1 MASESWN
8 VLVTG
13 GAGYIGSHTVLELLQ
28 AGVRVVVIDNLSNAH
43 KAANSEKPECLLR
56 VEKLTN
62 KNVTFVNCD
71 ITNINDLRSVFQK
84 QSTFHCVIHFAALK
98 AVGESCEKPLE
109 YYKVN
114 VSGTINLLQ
123 VMREHNVK
131 RFIYSSSATVYGVP
145 EQLPLVEDM
154 KTGKCTNPYGK
165 TKFMVEE
172 ILKDLC
178 ASDKECSVIS
188 LRYFN
193 PVGAHPSGEIGEDP
207 NGIPNN
213 LMPYIAQVSV
223 GKRDV
228 LYVYGNDYDTL
239 DGTGVRDYIHIMDLA
254 VGHMKAVMYQK
265 TRNPMG
271 FKAINLGT
279 GKGYSVLE
287 VVHAFERASGRKIPY
302 KVVERRP
309 GDISAS
315 YADASSANRELDWI
329 ATRNMD
335 DMCKDTWKWQQN
347 NPNGYKR

>member
-13 GAGYIGSHTVLELLQ
+13 GAGYIGSHTVLELVQ
-28 AGVRVVVIDNLSNAH
+28 AGLRVVVIDNLINAH
-43 KAANSEKPECLLR
+43 KDLNSEKPESLLR

-62 KNVTFVNCD
+62 KSIIYIDCD

-84 QSTFHCVIHFAALK
+84 HTFHCVIHFAALK
-98 AVGESCEKPLE
+98 AVGESCQKPLE
-109 YYKVN
+109 YYKTN
-114 VSGTINLLQ
+114 VSGTINLLE
-123 VMREHNVK
+123 VMRENNVK
-131 RFIYSSSATVYGVP
+131 RFIYSSSATVYGIP

-154 KTGKCTNPYGK
+154 KTGNCTNPYGK

-178 ASDKECSVIS
+178 TSDKEFSVIS

-223 GKRDV
+223 GKRDT
-228 LYVYGNDYDTL
+228 LYIYGNDYNTP

-254 VGHMKAVMYQK
+254 IGHMKAVKYQK
-265 TRNPMG
+265 TRNPTG
-271 FKAINLGT
+271 FKPINLGS
-279 GKGYSVLE
+279 GKGYSVLQ
-287 VVHAFERASGRKIPY
+287 VIHAFEKASAQKIPY
-302 KVVERRP
+302 KIVERRP
-309 GDISAS
+309 GDVSTS
-315 YADASSANRELDWI
+315 YADASIANKELDWT
-329 ATRNMD
+329 ATKNLD
-335 DMCKDTWKWQQN
+335 DMCADTWKWQQN
-347 NPNGYKR
+347 NPNGYKL